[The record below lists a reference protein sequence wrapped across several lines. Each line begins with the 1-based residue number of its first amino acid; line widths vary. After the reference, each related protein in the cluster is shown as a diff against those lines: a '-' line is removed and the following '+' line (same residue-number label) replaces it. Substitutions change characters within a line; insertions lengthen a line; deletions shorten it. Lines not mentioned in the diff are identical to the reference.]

1 MTFEMKVLEIKL
13 MVTLKLEL
21 GKTDSVL
28 GFVLVD
34 VVMAEKCSRAI
45 EHPNS
50 PDSWTTASQS
60 AHCNIVAIYCGAL
73 SVQCISTTP

>member
-1 MTFEMKVLEIKL
+1 

-34 VVMAEKCSRAI
+34 VVMVEKCSRAI

-50 PDSWTTASQS
+50 PDSWTASQS
-60 AHCNIVAIYCGAL
+60 AHCNIVAIYYDIVH

>member
-1 MTFEMKVLEIKL
+1 MTFEMKVFEIKL

-34 VVMAEKCSRAI
+34 VVMVEKCSIAI

-50 PDSWTTASQS
+50 PDSCTTASHS
-60 AHCNIVAIYCGAL
+60 AHCNIVAIYCGA
-73 SVQCISTTP
+73 